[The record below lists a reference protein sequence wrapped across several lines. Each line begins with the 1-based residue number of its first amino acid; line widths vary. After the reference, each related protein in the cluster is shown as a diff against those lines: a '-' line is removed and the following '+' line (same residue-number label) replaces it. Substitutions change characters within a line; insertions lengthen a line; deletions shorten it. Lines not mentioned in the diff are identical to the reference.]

1 MDCKQFGH
9 IVVGEGVRQGMESFV
24 LKCTLVQL
32 LTFNYIGSGGICLF
46 VFFFVKNLKILRY
59 LVSPQIV
66 RSNTE
71 RSMFPQFPPMATQ
84 NSNICVN

>member
-32 LTFNYIGSGGICLF
+32 LTFNYIGSCGI
-46 VFFFVKNLKILRY
+46 FFFLKNLKILRY

-71 RSMFPQFPPMATQ
+71 RSMFPQFPPMVTQ
-84 NSNICVN
+84 DSNICVN

>member
-46 VFFFVKNLKILRY
+46 VFL
-59 LVSPQIV
+59 
-66 RSNTE
+66 
-71 RSMFPQFPPMATQ
+71 
-84 NSNICVN
+84 